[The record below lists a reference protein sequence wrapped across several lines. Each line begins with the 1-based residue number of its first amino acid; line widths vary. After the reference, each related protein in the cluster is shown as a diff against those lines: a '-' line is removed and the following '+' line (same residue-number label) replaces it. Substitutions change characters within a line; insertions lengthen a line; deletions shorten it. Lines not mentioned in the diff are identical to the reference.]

1 MKTIQIHFLSNKI
14 KITSN
19 CESTNELAQILNTT
33 AIEFENYAIDDKT
46 TEKYNIEYSILLS
59 KDTLSKTI
67 FNTSIDTHPLRLR
80 VKEELKFREIETI
93 LQLVKIKKEK
103 LTVMR
108 GFGSKTIEEIN
119 IFLKKRGLKFEM
131 SDKQI
136 SIYCEKNQ
144 RAKQDCSE

>member
-14 KITSN
+14 RITSN

-108 GFGSKTIEEIN
+108 GFGS
-119 IFLKKRGLKFEM
+119 
-131 SDKQI
+131 
-136 SIYCEKNQ
+136 
-144 RAKQDCSE
+144 